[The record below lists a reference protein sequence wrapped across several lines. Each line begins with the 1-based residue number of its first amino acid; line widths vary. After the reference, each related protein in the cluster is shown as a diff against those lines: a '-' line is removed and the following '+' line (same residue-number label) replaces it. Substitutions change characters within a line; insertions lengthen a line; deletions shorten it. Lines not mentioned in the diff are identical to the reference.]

1 MDSNQK
7 WMSITLTLMLTIAVS
22 SCIYEY
28 ITPDWKIKNNEELYI
43 LHEQYIGDAHGYENI
58 LLMNVTK
65 LYLINVGDCYAIR
78 DFWQIDEPI
87 IKEKPIIQ
95 LYFAND
101 TTIRHDLI
109 SGEYSVIKI
118 AWKNNGYIESVSQ
131 YGTTWGTVGECVT
144 VLQKIR
150 KTDFVLG
157 EYVYHTKE
165 GKSGTPYKV
174 VGFEDDMILNI
185 YNPKPQ
191 NCVLFEDPE
200 GHRFYEKEVGGWYSH
215 FVQ

>member
-1 MDSNQK
+1 MNNNQK
-7 WMSITLTLMLTIAVS
+7 GMSVLLTLALTIAVG
-22 SCIYEY
+22 SCIHEY
-28 ITPDWKIKNNEELYI
+28 VTPDWKIDGNEELYI

-65 LYLINVGDCYAIR
+65 LYLIDVGDCYAIR
-78 DFWQIDEPI
+78 DFWQIDEPT

-109 SGEYSVIKI
+109 PGEYSVIKI
-118 AWKNNGYIESVSQ
+118 AWKDNGFIESVEQ
-131 YGTTWGTVGECVT
+131 YGTTWGTVGEGVT

-157 EYVYHTKE
+157 EYVYHVKE

-174 VGFEDDMILNI
+174 VGFTDDNQIILESPTGN
-185 YNPKPQ
+185 
-191 NCVLFEDPE
+191 
-200 GHRFYEKEVGGWYSH
+200 RFYEKEVGGWYSH